1 MRDSFEREVNNM
13 SNRYKCRNYKSAV
26 QFYNQGTQAIE
37 NTDLVVNPIILAL
50 GTRVTDTGVAI
61 DFNSFDVGV
70 ENSGLYRI
78 SVALD
83 VLGVT
88 AGDVTFAIALNGQ
101 ILPETISTIT
111 AVAGISELV
120 SFETIRVINTCCVNN
135 DFNFSIVAYS
145 DGTGEA
151 TVERLSGNALKLA

>member
-1 MRDSFEREVNNM
+1 ME
-13 SNRYKCRNYKSAV
+13 
-26 QFYNQGTQAIE
+26 
-37 NTDLVVNPIILAL
+37 L

-61 DFNSFDVGV
+61 DFNSFDIDV

-101 ILPETISTIT
+101 ILPETISTIS

-151 TVERLSGNALKLA
+151 TVERLSGNTLKLA

>member
-1 MRDSFEREVNNM
+1 M

-26 QFYNQGTQAIE
+26 QFYNSGTQAIQD
-37 NTDLVVNPIILAL
+37 TDIVTSPVILAL
-50 GTRVTDTGVAI
+50 GSRVTDTGVAI
-61 DFNSFDVGV
+61 DFNSFDVDV
-70 ENSGLYRI
+70 DNSGLYRI
-78 SVALD
+78 SATLD

-101 ILPETISTIT
+101 ILQETISTIT
-111 AVAGISELV
+111 AVAGISEII
-120 SFETIRVINTCCVNN
+120 SFETIRAVNVCCANN
-135 DFNFSIVAYS
+135 DFNFSIVAFS

>member
-1 MRDSFEREVNNM
+1 MRDFFEREVNNM

-26 QFYNQGTQAIE
+26 QFYNSGTQAIE
-37 NTDLVVNPIILAL
+37 DTDIVTSPVILAL
-50 GTRVTDTGVAI
+50 GSRVTDTGVAI
-61 DFNSFDVGV
+61 DFNSFDVDV
-70 ENSGLYRI
+70 DNSGLYRI
-78 SVALD
+78 SATLD

-101 ILPETISTIT
+101 ILPETINTIT

-120 SFETIRVINTCCVNN
+120 SFETIRVVNACCVNS
-135 DFNFSIVAYS
+135 DFNFSVVAFS